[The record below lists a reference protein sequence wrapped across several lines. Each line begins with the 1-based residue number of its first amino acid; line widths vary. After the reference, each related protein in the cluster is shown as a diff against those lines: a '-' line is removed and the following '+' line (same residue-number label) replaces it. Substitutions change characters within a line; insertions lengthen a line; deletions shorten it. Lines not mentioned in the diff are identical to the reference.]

1 MIPRPNNSLRY
12 PEREDL
18 QWLRALWKFEMADF
32 YCKNVLCRSVSL
44 KELKEDLA
52 KYKEAVGWKER
63 PIYAC

>member
-1 MIPRPNNSLRY
+1 MPRLKHSLRN
-12 PEREDL
+12 PDSPDL

-32 YCKNVLCRSVSL
+32 YAKNVLSRSVSL

-52 KYKEAVGWKER
+52 KFKEAVGWRER